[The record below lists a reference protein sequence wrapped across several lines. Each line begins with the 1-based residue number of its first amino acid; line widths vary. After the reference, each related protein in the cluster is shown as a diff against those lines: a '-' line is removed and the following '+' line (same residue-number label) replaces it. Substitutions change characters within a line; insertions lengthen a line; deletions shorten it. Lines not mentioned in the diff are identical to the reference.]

1 MNYSK
6 LILGSSVAAAVSLVT
21 MGVEPAH
28 AQSRYTIEEVM
39 VSARRVEEGLQEAP
53 IAISAFSSNE
63 MENRGV
69 IDVTDIAA
77 ASPNVTLEAG
87 GATSGFAAAP
97 VTFIRGIGQADFV
110 INTDPA
116 VGLYVD
122 GVYMGRSMGSVM
134 DLLDL
139 ERVEVLRGPQGTL
152 FGKNTIGGALNLVSK
167 APSVEDGLTGKLEGT
182 FGERSF
188 SMLRGNINVPLGDNT
203 AARLSAFKRER
214 DGYQNAAYYDGFKLG
229 EEDVWG
235 ARGAL
240 QIDFSDNLTLTTG
253 FDYSDRNDSPAPML
267 ATDLG
272 DAGVV
277 DANGNPANGTPTNPI
292 GARFNGVPLGPPP
305 GREAWLA
312 TPDGPVSNVF
322 LNPDGTTIASRTV
335 DCTSDPAL
343 NSSSQCYGD
352 FWLNDASSNNSIWTD
367 ASGNMIEPEQ
377 QLEVWGAYANLTWS
391 GDWGEFKSITSYREF
406 DSEFYNDNDFSPYI
420 IFHNMSLSFSQEQ
433 FSQEFQLTGSVG
445 DKLDYLVG
453 LYYFEEEGLQQ
464 LGASFPNIPPCAAS
478 VDRPTCFETFRDI
491 ENTTGAAFSQLTF
504 HATDSIDFTLGLR
517 YTDSEKI
524 ADTSQF
530 TDRFE
535 PGDAAGVTAGIGTV
549 EAQEVDY
556 LLNVAWQ
563 ASDDAMIYASA
574 STGFR
579 DGGFPSRFPGGIP
592 DDIST
597 VQFDPEF
604 VDAYELGIKSN
615 FLDNALQLNAAIFF
629 TDYQDI
635 QVDAASSNPEIGNSP
650 TVNNLAAASLQG
662 IEVEAVWV
670 ANDSLRFDLAL
681 GYLDSQI
688 DEVEGGSATAGAG
701 NTQVEITTSN
711 ELPYNPE
718 LQLNLGINYSYY
730 FGDGAEIRTRFDY
743 QYMDEMFFTVEN
755 RPVQFL
761 ESFDRI
767 NVNASYIPGGS
778 PWEFVVGVRNL
789 TDEEYSTA
797 GQINLTAASAS
808 RNIARPR
815 EAYVTVK
822 YSFGDY

>member
-21 MGVEPAH
+21 MGVEPVH

-182 FGERSF
+182 FGERSL

-491 ENTTGAAFSQLTF
+491 ENTTDAAFSQLTF

-535 PGDAAGVTAGIGTV
+535 PGDFAGVTAGIGTV

>member
-688 DEVEGGSATAGAG
+688 DEIEGGSATAGAG

>member
-182 FGERSF
+182 FGERSL

-491 ENTTGAAFSQLTF
+491 ENTTDAAFSQLTF

-535 PGDAAGVTAGIGTV
+535 PGDFAGVTAGIGTV

>member
-182 FGERSF
+182 FGERSL

-491 ENTTGAAFSQLTF
+491 ENTTDAAFSQLTF

-604 VDAYELGIKSN
+604 VDAYELGIKSS

-730 FGDGAEIRTRFDY
+730 FGDGAEVRTRFDY